1 MRGFRFVI
9 TTAVYVAVR
18 EIRVPLTLNFFLHPI
33 ELGTEFLRSVV
44 SHISQKNERDVGHPG
59 VVERE
64 TTASGCSLLPEHCQR
79 RFYKTYG
86 VGHTGMPRG
95 GTGHLRRVI
104 G

>member
-1 MRGFRFVI
+1 MRGFGFI
-9 TTAVYVAVR
+9 TTAVYGRLGYHCAQFLQLSTKSGTVVKVR
-18 EIRVPLTLNFFLHPI
+18 GIPHLA
-33 ELGTEFLRSVV
+33 
-44 SHISQKNERDVGHPG
+44 KNERDVGHPG